1 MLNALYRAAWA
12 LVLLVA
18 FLEASP
24 APDASA
30 SWPLYRRTLANS
42 GAAPGPAQVTHL
54 ELHSLW
60 TYRAQSRLTSA
71 PAVANGVVYAGTW
84 SGLALAI
91 DAQSGRVQWST
102 DVGANPDTFYGG
114 PRGVIGSPAVAAGIA
129 YMVSGSCTAAALDAV
144 TGRVV
149 WRRQICD
156 IARNDDTY
164 ASPVVAA
171 GAVLF
176 GVDQI
181 ADRPTSRGYEIAL
194 DTVSGAERWRF
205 YPQRYQGTGAGIS
218 ATPAVDL
225 ERGLAFV
232 GTGNPTPANH
242 PPPGPDAYAESICAL
257 DLQSGR
263 MRWAFGPV
271 HPHDDGDNDLFASAN
286 LFTATVGGVRYHVV
300 GEAGK
305 DDVYYAVDENT
316 GKLLWK
322 RRLVPTSNYAMV
334 IGTSAVG
341 TDAIYVPV
349 FENQNLGWIVA
360 LRSSDG
366 AILWSKRM
374 SGAYEAPALWGGVL
388 FVTEAAGWID
398 ALSARDGRA
407 LGRWAIDRPVLGRGP
422 TIAGDTLYEASGQA
436 LHAFAI
442 VH

>member
-1 MLNALYRAAWA
+1 MLNALRRVACGLA
-12 LVLLVA
+12 LLVA
-18 FLEASP
+18 LIAASP
-24 APDASA
+24 TPDA

-42 GAAPGPAQVTHL
+42 GDAPGPAQVTHL
-54 ELHSLW
+54 ELRSLW
-60 TYRAQSRLTSA
+60 TYQAQSRLTSA
-71 PAVANGVVYAGTW
+71 PAVANGVLYAGTW
-84 SGLALAI
+84 GGLVLAI
-91 DAQSGRVQWST
+91 DARSGRVQWSA
-102 DVGANPDTFYGG
+102 DLGANPDTFYGG
-114 PRGVIGSPAVAAGIA
+114 PRGVIGSPAVASGVVYA
-129 YMVSGSCTAAALDAV
+129 VSGSCTAAALDAV
-144 TGRVV
+144 MGRMI
-149 WRRQICD
+149 WQRRICD
-156 IARNDDTY
+156 ITRNDDTY

-232 GTGNPTPANH
+232 GTGNPTPFNH

-271 HPHDDGDNDLFASAN
+271 HPHDLDDNDLFASPN
-286 LFTATVGGVRYHVV
+286 LFTATVGGVTHQVV

-305 DDVYYAVDENT
+305 DDVYYAVDAGT
-316 GKLLWK
+316 GRLLWK
-322 RRLVPTSNYAMV
+322 RRLVPVSNYAMV
-334 IGTSAVG
+334 IGTPAVG
-341 TDAIYVPV
+341 GGAIYVPV
-349 FENQNLGWIVA
+349 FQNQDIGWIVA
-360 LRSSDG
+360 LRSGDG
-366 AILWSKRM
+366 TISWSKRM

-388 FVTEAAGWID
+388 FVSETAGWID

-422 TIAGDTLYEASGQA
+422 TIVGDVLYEASGQT
-436 LHAFAI
+436 LRAFSI